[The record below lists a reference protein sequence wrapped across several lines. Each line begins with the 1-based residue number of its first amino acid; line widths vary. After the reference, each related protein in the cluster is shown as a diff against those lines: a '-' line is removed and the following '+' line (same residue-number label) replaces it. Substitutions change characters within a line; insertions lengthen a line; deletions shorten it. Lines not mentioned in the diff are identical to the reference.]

1 MSAMALLEELKP
13 GVMVK
18 GLFSCVFF
26 EYKNTHCKFDTEK
39 QILLQCLW
47 HAWSA
52 STIKQYFRGVMG
64 GKCPMP

>member
-1 MSAMALLEELKP
+1 MALLEELKP

-18 GLFSCVFF
+18 GLFSCVFI

-47 HAWSA
+47 HAWSHGWEVSYA
-52 STIKQYFRGVMG
+52 LKPFCNRCI
-64 GKCPMP
+64 